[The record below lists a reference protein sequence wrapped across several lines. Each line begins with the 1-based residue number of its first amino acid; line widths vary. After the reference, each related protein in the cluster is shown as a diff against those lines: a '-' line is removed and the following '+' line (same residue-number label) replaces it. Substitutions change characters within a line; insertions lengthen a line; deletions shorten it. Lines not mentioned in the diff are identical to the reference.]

1 MDVNQTHSGD
11 HFAMY
16 TNIESLYCIPET
28 DIMLYVNCISIKKKV
43 KGRPFCLKTIDVLLP
58 SGND

>member
-16 TNIESLYCIPET
+16 TNIESLYCIPEN
-28 DIMLYVNCISIKKKV
+28 DMLYVNCMSIKEV
-43 KGRPFCLKTIDVLLP
+43 KGRPFCLKTIDTLLP